1 MRRGKICFFVPFYPL
16 IKGGAE
22 YQSKII
28 AIELQK
34 EGYEIV
40 YISYGHETEDCI
52 YENNLKIHCLKVKAD
67 LSSKALMYKGFM
79 SRVLNIIKDEKPD
92 YIYQRILN
100 SFTYRLSG
108 YSKKTNIPLVL
119 HIADNYSVEFENGY
133 KSILKRKIFSTILKN
148 KPNIICQ
155 TTYQQKKVL
164 EFGYRPKAIISN
176 MHPVLID
183 KVPKKDKKKI
193 VWIGNARP
201 VKQLEIFIA
210 LANSFHDSIYNFHII
225 GELPENA
232 YGEELLKEI
241 NTAKNITYHGSQTN
255 DFINSFLMQSALLVN
270 TSVSEGFSNTFIQAW
285 MCGTPVLALNSDPD
299 DIMADNSIGVDC
311 KGDYDKMKI
320 AFVDLLKDSVAHE
333 AICHRSL
340 QTARKLFSTEKNIA
354 KIESVFNLIMIK
366 TKALEN

>member
-1 MRRGKICFFVPFYPL
+1 MPKGKICFFVPFYPL

-28 AIELQK
+28 ATELQK

-52 YENNLKIHCLKVKAD
+52 YDNDFKIHRLKVKA
-67 LSSKALMYKGFM
+67 SISGKVLMYKGFM
-79 SRVLNIIKDEKPD
+79 SRVFNIIKDEKPD

-108 YSKKTNIPLVL
+108 FSKKNNIPLVL
-119 HIADNYSVEFENGY
+119 HIADNYSVEFEQGS
-133 KSILKRKIFSTILKN
+133 KSVLKRKVFSTILKN

-155 TTYQQKKVL
+155 THYQQNKVL
-164 EFGYRPKAIISN
+164 EFGYQPKAIISN
-176 MHPVLID
+176 MHPMLID
-183 KVPKKDKKKI
+183 EVPKKDIKKI

-201 VKQLEIFIA
+201 VKQLEIFIN

-225 GELPENA
+225 GKLPDNA
-232 YGEELLKEI
+232 YGEGLLKEI
-241 NTAKNITYHGSQTN
+241 NTAINITYHGSQTN

-299 DIMADNSIGVDC
+299 DIMVDNSIGVDC

-320 AFVDLLKDSVAHE
+320 ALVDLLKDSAAHE
-333 AICHRSL
+333 AICHQSL

-354 KIESVFNLIMIK
+354 KIESVLNSILTK
-366 TKALEN
+366 TKAIEN

>member
-1 MRRGKICFFVPFYPL
+1 MPFYPL

-28 AIELQK
+28 ATELQK

-52 YENNLKIHCLKVKAD
+52 YDNDFKIHRLKVKA
-67 LSSKALMYKGFM
+67 SISGKVLMYKGFM
-79 SRVLNIIKDEKPD
+79 SRVFNIIKDEKPD

-108 YSKKTNIPLVL
+108 FSKKNNIPLVL
-119 HIADNYSVEFENGY
+119 HIADNYSVEFEQGS
-133 KSILKRKIFSTILKN
+133 KSVLKRKVFSTILKN

-155 TTYQQKKVL
+155 TRYQQNKVL
-164 EFGYRPKAIISN
+164 EFGYQPKAIISN

-183 KVPKKDKKKI
+183 EVPKKDIKKI

-210 LANSFHDSIYNFHII
+210 LANSFQDSIYNFHII
-225 GELPENA
+225 GKLPDNA
-232 YGEELLKEI
+232 YGEGLLKEI
-241 NTAKNITYHGSQTN
+241 NTAINITYHGSQTN

-299 DIMADNSIGVDC
+299 GVMQLNYIGIDC
-311 KGDYDKMKI
+311 KGNETLLSSGLEKILKSPSYDETCKKALEI
-320 AFVDLLKDSVAHE
+320 AK
-333 AICHRSL
+333 
-340 QTARKLFSTEKNIA
+340 TLFSIDENIA
-354 KIESVFNLIMIK
+354 KFDGLLKEIASE
-366 TKALEN
+366 